1 MIHDHQTSIMENGT
15 EEEESSLSHK
25 KWEVINFMREI
36 DGELGRNQ
44 FYPNQLASQRNPNTG
59 REERK
64 QQ

>member
-1 MIHDHQTSIMENGT
+1 MENGRGGRKQ
-15 EEEESSLSHK
+15 SQSQ

-36 DGELGRNQ
+36 DGKLGRNQ

-59 REERK
+59 WEERK

>member
-1 MIHDHQTSIMENGT
+1 MESGA
-15 EEEESSLSHK
+15 EEEERSLSHK